1 MPQLTIEKLTKS
13 HKRKEFDCGIEELN
27 DYLQRF
33 ARQQGKKNYGKT
45 YVLTNSDKDILGYYS
60 ISTTSIEPNLLP
72 ESYNLPKFQLP
83 AALIGRL
90 AVDKKQKGKKYGTYL
105 LMDALNKILQFST
118 SIGIY
123 CITVDAKDDAA
134 KSFYKKFGF
143 EELTD
148 DDKHLY
154 ISVKKVENSI
164 RGS

>member
-1 MPQLTIEKLTKS
+1 MPQLTVEKLTKS

-33 ARQQGKKNYGKT
+33 ARQQGKNNYGKT
-45 YVLTNSDKDILGYYS
+45 YVLTNPDKDILGYYS
-60 ISTTSIEPNLLP
+60 ISTISIEPDLLP
-72 ESYNLPKFQLP
+72 GSSNQPKFQLP

-90 AVDKKQKGKKYGTYL
+90 AVDKNHKGKKYGTYL
-105 LMDALNKILQFST
+105 LIDALKKILKLST

-123 CITVDAKDDAA
+123 CITVDAKNDAA
-134 KSFYKKFGF
+134 KAFYKKFGF

-164 RGS
+164 GKG